1 MNNRLKRSF
10 FSFIFLTLFAS
21 SANYSMHPHK
31 PPIAP
36 SPSTFHHLKNSDF
49 YPILALAATPL
60 AIAAI
65 KLVGHA
71 TEQIGLGTT
80 MLLGQTITAFTYYQ
94 YKKYFPV
101 LPPPIAHTNSQL
113 GYLLLTGTIQQTEK
127 FHEVLA
133 TCLKDS
139 HTHGIIIK
147 IDALGG
153 SIGACQTL
161 YHEIKRAASIKPVIA
176 IIEKYCCR
184 EAYLVASAAN
194 YIIANEQAIVGI
206 IGTSF
211 SITEHKQDPSQEV
224 FNFYAGKL
232 TPIGDT
238 THHMTPDD
246 QQVIAQKLEKS
257 YEQICRNIAEQRNLS
272 MDRVNDWADGKP
284 FIGTE
289 ALHMQLIDQ
298 IGTLSDAYEIMHRL
312 LKDRGVEHGPLV
324 RTSYPLT

>member
-1 MNNRLKRSF
+1 MKYRF
-10 FSFIFLTLFAS
+10 FSFTFLTLLVGM
-21 SANYSMHPHK
+21 ANHPMHAHK
-31 PPIAP
+31 QPTTTP
-36 SPSTFHHLKNSDF
+36 SGTFHNLKNSDF
-49 YPILALAATPL
+49 YPALALAATPL

-80 MLLGQTITAFTYYQ
+80 MLLGQALTAFTYYQ

-101 LPPPIAHTNSQL
+101 LPPPITHAHSQL
-113 GYLLLTGTIQQTEK
+113 GYIVLTGSIQQTEK
-127 FHEVLA
+127 IHEILA

-153 SIGACQTL
+153 SVGSCQTL
-161 YHEIKRAASIKPVIA
+161 YHEIKRAASIKPVVA

-194 YIIANEQAIVGI
+194 HIIANEQAIVGI

-211 SITEHKQDPSQEV
+211 SVTEHKQDPSKEV
-224 FNFYAGKL
+224 FSFYAGKL

-238 THHMTPDD
+238 THHMTAED

-298 IGTLSDAYEIMHRL
+298 IGTLSDAYEIMNQL
-312 LKDRGVEHGPLV
+312 LKDRGIEHGPLV
-324 RTSYPLT
+324 RTPYPLT